1 MSGPTQL
8 LPYFSAA
15 DEACLADAGTARIRA
30 VGSAA
35 EFYSLFL
42 ASNSEFDTAVHN
54 GLGDKFVKEDP
65 WVNDGKLQC
74 MYEIACFPDDFTRFN
89 SCLCVKHTCSMLAV
103 CGALASRALCEALH

>member
-1 MSGPTQL
+1 VRCWSYRVSEHDLLSESVMSGPAQL

-54 GLGDKFVKEDP
+54 GLGDKYV
-65 WVNDGKLQC
+65 GKRNWHC
-74 MYEIACFPDDFTRFN
+74 EN
-89 SCLCVKHTCSMLAV
+89 MLFENT
-103 CGALASRALCEALH
+103 ALILSALCAVVCTAGS